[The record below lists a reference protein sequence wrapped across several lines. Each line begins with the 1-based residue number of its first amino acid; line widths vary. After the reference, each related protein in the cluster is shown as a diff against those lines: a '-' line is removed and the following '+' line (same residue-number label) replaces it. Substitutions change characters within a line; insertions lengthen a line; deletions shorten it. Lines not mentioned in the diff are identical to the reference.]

1 MPLKGLRI
9 VQPVA
14 NNVSTGD
21 RRRRNPPQRGGVV
34 ANHQTKQSGW
44 SWWYLIFIGL
54 FLVSL
59 WVPLYNRVDPTF
71 IGLPFFYWFQLLLI
85 LIGAVL
91 TAIVYFATEA

>member
-1 MPLKGLRI
+1 M
-9 VQPVA
+9 
-14 NNVSTGD
+14 
-21 RRRRNPPQRGGVV
+21 
-34 ANHQTKQSGW
+34 ANHQPKRGGW

-85 LIGAVL
+85 LVGAVL
-91 TAIVYFATEA
+91 TAVVYFVTEA

>member
-1 MPLKGLRI
+1 M
-9 VQPVA
+9 A
-14 NNVSTGD
+14 NY
-21 RRRRNPPQRGGVV
+21 
-34 ANHQTKQSGW
+34 QTKQSGW

>member
-1 MPLKGLRI
+1 M
-9 VQPVA
+9 
-14 NNVSTGD
+14 
-21 RRRRNPPQRGGVV
+21 
-34 ANHQTKQSGW
+34 
-44 SWWYLIFIGL
+44 IFIGL
-54 FLVSL
+54 FLVAL

>member
-1 MPLKGLRI
+1 M
-9 VQPVA
+9 
-14 NNVSTGD
+14 
-21 RRRRNPPQRGGVV
+21 
-34 ANHQTKQSGW
+34 ANHQPKLGGW

-59 WVPLYNRVDPTF
+59 WVPLYNRIDPTF

>member
-1 MPLKGLRI
+1 M
-9 VQPVA
+9 
-14 NNVSTGD
+14 
-21 RRRRNPPQRGGVV
+21 
-34 ANHQTKQSGW
+34 ANHQPEQGGW

-91 TAIVYFATEA
+91 TAIVYFVTEA

>member
-1 MPLKGLRI
+1 M
-9 VQPVA
+9 
-14 NNVSTGD
+14 
-21 RRRRNPPQRGGVV
+21 
-34 ANHQTKQSGW
+34 ANHQPKQGGW

-59 WVPLYNRVDPTF
+59 WVPLYNRVDPTL

-91 TAIVYFATEA
+91 TAIVYFVTEA